1 MKELLEMK
9 LPQLIA
15 SQKKT
20 VVAMAS
26 ILCVLWLSQAYISE
40 WFGKVDT
47 AATGKELVK
56 PASDNT
62 HNDTPLVPI
71 SQPNGIDPF
80 KEFMSQQASSSKP
93 PLAETPSSTGGTP
106 ADPFKAYLENQK
118 QQLEAARVSPF
129 GK

>member
-1 MKELLEMK
+1 MK

-40 WFGKVDT
+40 WLSKVDT
-47 AATGKELVK
+47 VGTGKELEQ
-56 PASDNT
+56 PAPDNT
-62 HNDTPLVPI
+62 HNAAPLVPI
-71 SQPNGIDPF
+71 SNTNPMDPF
-80 KEFMSQQASSSKP
+80 KEFVSQQASSSKP
-93 PLAETPSSTGGTP
+93 PLADTPSSTGGTP